1 MKKMFIAWM
10 ISLMFCCTMMLNVSA
25 QEADNDMFSFGQVVS
40 IGDQQVTI
48 KEYDFVQDAD
58 VEVVYDVTSETEY
71 GNVTSL
77 SDLVVADNVV
87 VDYMEKDGKKVIT
100 TLVKEEV
107 SAETPEDASN
117 VMEEGNTQV
126 SEVNA
131 NFTEEVVE

>member
-117 VMEEGNTQV
+117 VMEEGNTQA